1 MNEYRVIF
9 EIDAEGKS
17 PRDAAEYVYAKYFGR
32 DPEAV
37 DPDDACCF
45 TVIDDEAGEGWSVD
59 LAEDGAER
67 LPASKAEPVNAQL
80 HHALRIIMEDEH
92 RLLPAERELGSAA
105 LAAAEQ
111 GQPITI
117 RLDISRGLVDEVVGL
132 PPGVTLEVHD
142 MDSNYDE
149 QPPCEQHPDENC
161 CVHEFEG

>member
-111 GQPITI
+111 GAPTTI
-117 RLDISRGLVDEVVGL
+117 RLHIWNGVVEEPEGL
-132 PPGVTLEVHD
+132 PPGVKLIIKETDDNGIDGADGQDDNGDDYVIR
-142 MDSNYDE
+142 
-149 QPPCEQHPDENC
+149 
-161 CVHEFEG
+161 EFTG